1 MDTRQEVLMEEAG
14 PSNRKRSAERIGD
27 TSQHLEQ
34 RVAQISDLD
43 AEALQDRWKAV
54 FRTVPSPNLSRSF
67 MIRALAH
74 RIQENACSALKP
86 SARRTLDRVAEGQ
99 SSLEPPRAATG
110 RAAPG
115 MVLIRQWR
123 GVTHRVIV
131 MDNDVAYRGRRYKSL
146 SEVARL
152 ITGTHWSGPMFFGL
166 RNRTQEMA
174 NG

>member
-1 MDTRQEVLMEEAG
+1 MEDAG
-14 PSNRKRSAERIGD
+14 PCNRKRRAERIGG

-43 AEALQDRWKAV
+43 TEALQERWKAV

-67 MIRALAH
+67 MIRALAY
-74 RIQENACSALKP
+74 RIQENTRGALKP
-86 SARRTLDRVAEGQ
+86 SARRALDRVAEGQ
-99 SSLEPPRAATG
+99 SSLEPPRATG
-110 RAAPG
+110 RTAPG
-115 MVLIRQWR
+115 TVLIRQWR
-123 GVTHRVIV
+123 GVTHRVIL
-131 MDNDVAYRGRRYKSL
+131 MDNDVAYRGCRYKSL